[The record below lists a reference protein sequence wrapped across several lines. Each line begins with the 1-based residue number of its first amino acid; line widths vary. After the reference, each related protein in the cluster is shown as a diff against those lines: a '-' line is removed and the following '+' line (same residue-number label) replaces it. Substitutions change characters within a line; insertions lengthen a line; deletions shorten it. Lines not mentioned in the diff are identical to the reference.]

1 MDNLSRFENLFE
13 KLIEK
18 SFSRVFKTRLHPADL
33 AKALSRA
40 MDEGMLDDGHK
51 SYIAPNV
58 YHVLLNPAD
67 YKALLEQID
76 LSTEIEA
83 IKRYLRALMIETN
96 SDTLASIQVSIN
108 ERPDVDLGDMKIVA
122 DHISPPDTNS
132 PITGDT
138 KRFAPLTQKA
148 VQWQLQLPDKVVSLG
163 MPIVR
168 IGRSEDNDVVILHP
182 TVSRHH
188 AQLRWHQG
196 RYYLQ
201 NLSRSQPVGI
211 NQQSA
216 QENTALKAGD
226 ILHLGQVSIIFDKK

>member
-1 MDNLSRFENLFE
+1 MDNLSRFEYLVE
-13 KLIEK
+13 QLIEK
-18 SFSRVFKTRLHPADL
+18 SFSRVFKTRFHPADL
-33 AKALSRA
+33 AKALARA

-58 YHVLLNPAD
+58 YRVFLNPAD
-67 YKALLEQID
+67 YDALLEQID

-83 IKRYLRALMIETN
+83 IKRYLRALMTETN
-96 SDTLASIQVSIN
+96 SDTLAAIKVSIN
-108 ERPDVDLGDMKIVA
+108 AKADVDLGDMKIIA
-122 DHISPPDTNS
+122 DHISPPDTDS
-132 PITGDT
+132 PTTGDT

-148 VQWQLQLPDKVVSLG
+148 VQWQLHLPDKVVSLG

-168 IGRSEDNDVVILHP
+168 IGRAEDNDVVISHP

-201 NLSRSQPVGI
+201 NLSRSQPVGV
-211 NQQSA
+211 NRQAA

-226 ILHLGQVSIIFDKK
+226 MLHLGQVSITFDKK